1 MNAESKVPHATPIGP
16 ALPRPALLLV
26 DDEPAILTALRVVFR
41 KGYRLVWTTDGE
53 EALQILATERIDVI
67 VCDQRMPRITGVEL
81 LARARSVS
89 PATVRILL
97 TGYADNDAVMGAIN
111 DGEVHRFFQKP
122 WDNHALRLAVEDAV
136 ALAGRLRRAEG
147 ARVAQARTEPAPPDA
162 SRDEASPDGPPQG
175 LPQGSQTALIVPF
188 PHAARPRGDGIDI
201 DLESLPPAEATAR
214 QAEHVLVIDRQQ
226 TLYRDLTTAAKAELQ
241 FAHAPDIPGG
251 LDAMTRL
258 PVKVIVFSLHSDS
271 EFERSFLKLLK
282 SEHPAI
288 IVIAVCDAADSAHMI
303 DLINHARIF
312 RFLRHPVSAALLW
325 RHVRSAVAVARRLHE
340 APELT
345 AEQAVPT
352 PADAGSASAPAGD
365 TPDLKPYFARLD
377 IAIRSRLARWLAPP
391 SD

>member
-1 MNAESKVPHATPIGP
+1 MNAESQVTHATPIGP
-16 ALPRPALLLV
+16 GLPQPALLFV

-41 KGYRLVWTTDGE
+41 KGYRVVWTTDGE

-89 PATVRILL
+89 PATVRVLL

-122 WDNHALRLAVEDAV
+122 WDNTALRQAVDDAV
-136 ALAGRLRRAEG
+136 ALASRLRRADG
-147 ARVAQARTEPAPPDA
+147 NRVAFARTEPATLGAEGSSPPA
-162 SRDEASPDGPPQG
+162 LLAPSGPP
-175 LPQGSQTALIVPF
+175 TARIVPF
-188 PHAARPRGDGIDI
+188 PQAARARGNGIDI
-201 DLESLPPAEATAR
+201 DLESLPPADGAPKEP
-214 QAEHVLVIDRQQ
+214 EHVLVIDRQD
-226 TLYRDLTTAAKAELQ
+226 TLYRDLTAAAKQEFR

-258 PVKVIVFSLHSDS
+258 PVRVIVFSLHTDS
-271 EFERSFLKLLK
+271 EFERGFLKLLK

-303 DLINHARIF
+303 DLINNARIF
-312 RFLRHPVSAALLW
+312 RFLRLPVSATLLW
-325 RHVRSAVAVARRLHE
+325 RHVRSAATLARRLHD

-345 AEQAVPT
+345 AEQEVRT
-352 PADAGSASAPAGD
+352 PAAATLANAPGASAGD
-365 TPDLKPYFARLD
+365 TPDLKPYFARLNT
-377 IAIRSRLARWLAPP
+377 AIRSRLARWLAPQ
-391 SD
+391 SE